1 MRKFNFDKDAFVVY
15 VEISSFYNIPSLKSI
30 AYNWKKKSI
39 YHSLINLEIHLIQ
52 KAFQYNWYNKSPFLT
67 INSWHYRNRMSAVK
81 LITIEGMD
89 FHYQNFQQKCFKKE
103 CLFLTCTFLGEICIQ
118 EFLKIGMILYKN
130 SFICHTPLFH
140 FLIFVFFREG
150 EAAFWGC
157 SDGWSPTAYLW
168 WSYGWLLDL
177 L

>member
-81 LITIEGMD
+81 LITVLKEWISIIKT
-89 FHYQNFQQKCFKKE
+89 FSRNVLKKSV
-103 CLFLTCTFLGEICIQ
+103 CSLLV
-118 EFLKIGMILYKN
+118 
-130 SFICHTPLFH
+130 H
-140 FLIFVFFREG
+140 FLVKY
-150 EAAFWGC
+150 AFKNF
-157 SDGWSPTAYLW
+157 
-168 WSYGWLLDL
+168 
-177 L
+177 